1 MRRREFILG
10 VGEVSV
16 LAALPVARAQE
27 AGRRYRIAILTNTP
41 LEVGLPPSFRAELGH
56 GGFVE
61 GGNLDVDYR
70 GFGVAPSSLEAVA
83 IELTRARPDV
93 IFATGPE
100 AARATQRATT
110 SIAIVALANDLV
122 ASGLVASM
130 PHPEGN
136 TTPALPSSPSNSM

>member
-41 LEVGLPPSFRAELGH
+41 REVGLPPAFQAELGH

-61 GGNLDVDYR
+61 GGNLDVVYR

-83 IELTRARPDV
+83 IELT
-93 IFATGPE
+93 
-100 AARATQRATT
+100 
-110 SIAIVALANDLV
+110 
-122 ASGLVASM
+122 
-130 PHPEGN
+130 
-136 TTPALPSSPSNSM
+136 

>member
-41 LEVGLPPSFRAELGH
+41 REVGLPPAFRAELGH

-70 GFGVAPSSLEAVA
+70 GFGVASSSLEAVA
-83 IELTRARPDV
+83 IELSAHGRMLSSQLDPKPRAPRS
-93 IFATGPE
+93 G
-100 AARATQRATT
+100 QRQ
-110 SIAIVALANDLV
+110 
-122 ASGLVASM
+122 
-130 PHPEGN
+130 
-136 TTPALPSSPSNSM
+136 ALPSWRWRTTW